1 MRDKTK
7 NIIISIGFIII
18 IVGVFLTNVIS
29 EDKTIS
35 TSERRKLAQFP
46 EITLNKIVSGDVTDK
61 WEKYVEDQ
69 FVARDLFRSIK
80 SFWSTKIFAQKDN
93 NKLFEK
99 DGAIYK
105 MEYPLEENKV
115 QKSAQKLNDVYEKYL
130 KGMNVYYSIIPDKN
144 YYLENDDHL
153 KIDYNKLQEIAQS
166 ELTDFKYIDIREGL
180 ELTDYYKTDLHWKQE
195 NLQDVVKII
204 QNNMGLEEKNI
215 SYQIEN
221 KGDFYGAYYG
231 QLAINT
237 APDELKILTNETIE
251 QCNTYNFETQKNSG
265 IYVETN
271 SSDKYDIF
279 VSGATSL
286 ISIENPNA
294 NTDKELL
301 LFRDSF
307 GSSLAPLLIENYKK
321 ITLIDLRYIS
331 SKLLGEFIEFK
342 DQDVLFIYSTT
353 VLNQNI
359 FKNY

>member
-1 MRDKTK
+1 MQDKIK
-7 NIIISIGFIII
+7 NIIISIGFIIT
-18 IVGVFLTNVIS
+18 IVGIFLANIIIK
-29 EDKTIS
+29 DKTIS

-46 EITLNKIVSGDVTDK
+46 EITVSKILNGETMDK

-69 FVARDLFRSIK
+69 FVARELFRGVK
-80 SFWSTKIFAQKDN
+80 SFCSTKIFAQKDN

-115 QKSAQKLNDVYEKYL
+115 QKSAKKLKDVYEKYL

-153 KIDYNKLQEIAQS
+153 KIDYNKVQKIVQN
-166 ELTDFKYIDIREGL
+166 ELTDLKYIDIREGL
-180 ELTDYYKTDLHWKQE
+180 ELTNYYKTDLHWKQE

-204 QNNMGLEEKNI
+204 QNKMELEEKNI

-231 QLAINT
+231 QLATNVN
-237 APDELKILTNETIE
+237 PDKLNILTNETIE
-251 QCNTYNFETQKNSG
+251 NCSTYNFETQKNST
-265 IYVETN
+265 IYTENN
-271 SSDKYDIF
+271 SADRYDIF
-279 VSGATSL
+279 ISGATSL

-307 GSSLAPLLIENYKK
+307 GSSLAPLLVENYKK

-331 SKLLGEFIEFK
+331 SKLLSNYIDFK
-342 DQDVLFIYSTT
+342 DQDVLLIYSTT